1 METPPKN
8 LPGQKPQDDD
18 IDLGKIFDK
27 TGGMIATFFK
37 WVDRGLNSFSNGV
50 LDLLFLLRRNFIW
63 LLAGTLAGV
72 GLGIYFHS
80 KNGDRYTSTMTV
92 RANFNS
98 TRALYST
105 IGYLNALINNRETSQ
120 LGKIFNISQAQASTL
135 TLFEAKP
142 IKTEKI
148 VSDMYSDQFMRQ
160 GKDAVKRLDTFWTK
174 TVPYKDYKSS
184 LSKYDYPIHDI
195 TVVASDVMIFSRIQQ
210 GILNEISSNSLLQQM
225 KSTEIQAN
233 NNEVDLLTSSIKTI
247 DTLRKAYYQRLTTIS
262 DKTPAN
268 NLTLVDGRTD
278 VQAPELQLYD
288 KLLELKNELK
298 TAQVNSVLQGDIL
311 MVYAPFG
318 RYGEKEAVFKR
329 DIVRWSLVGFATA
342 LVIVLFLAFYRHLT
356 ELEKRFY
363 VEKQKRLEQSERSP
377 AKNK

>member
-105 IGYLNALINNRETSQ
+105 IGYLNALINNRET
-120 LGKIFNISQAQASTL
+120 ICC
-135 TLFEAKP
+135 AK
-142 IKTEKI
+142 
-148 VSDMYSDQFMRQ
+148 VR
-160 GKDAVKRLDTFWTK
+160 AVIIPALK
-174 TVPYKDYKSS
+174 P
-184 LSKYDYPIHDI
+184 LSI
-195 TVVASDVMIFSRIQQ
+195 
-210 GILNEISSNSLLQQM
+210 
-225 KSTEIQAN
+225 
-233 NNEVDLLTSSIKTI
+233 
-247 DTLRKAYYQRLTTIS
+247 
-262 DKTPAN
+262 
-268 NLTLVDGRTD
+268 
-278 VQAPELQLYD
+278 
-288 KLLELKNELK
+288 
-298 TAQVNSVLQGDIL
+298 
-311 MVYAPFG
+311 
-318 RYGEKEAVFKR
+318 
-329 DIVRWSLVGFATA
+329 
-342 LVIVLFLAFYRHLT
+342 
-356 ELEKRFY
+356 
-363 VEKQKRLEQSERSP
+363 
-377 AKNK
+377 